1 MQNCWNRG
9 NYRPKRKILV
19 VEDNELNRDILSSF
33 LEEKFDVFL
42 AENGEE
48 GLELLSEH
56 YRELSVVLLD
66 ICMPVCDGFEFLRRR
81 NTDKFLSTIPVIVMT
96 GSNSKMQNFNAWI
109 LGAVDFIP
117 KPITLNL

>member
-1 MQNCWNRG
+1 MRKDSDNAKLLEPG
-9 NYRPKRKILV
+9 ELPSKRKVLV

-42 AENGEE
+42 AENGDE

-96 GSNSKMQNFNAWI
+96 GSNSKDAELQ
-109 LGAVDFIP
+109 
-117 KPITLNL
+117 

>member
-1 MQNCWNRG
+1 MEIVCEGYKKSMRKDSDNAKLLEPG
-9 NYRPKRKILV
+9 ELPSKRKVLV

-66 ICMPVCDGFEFLRRR
+66 ICMCVMDLNSSDAETQINFCQPYR
-81 NTDKFLSTIPVIVMT
+81 LS
-96 GSNSKMQNFNAWI
+96 
-109 LGAVDFIP
+109 L
-117 KPITLNL
+117 

>member
-1 MQNCWNRG
+1 MRKDSDNAKLLEPG
-9 NYRPKRKILV
+9 ELPSKRKVLV

-66 ICMPVCDGFEFLRRR
+66 ICMPVCDGFELDVYKRQA
-81 NTDKFLSTIPVIVMT
+81 S
-96 GSNSKMQNFNAWI
+96 GSNRSGSGTVVRRDKDNT
-109 LGAVDFIP
+109 GGVS
-117 KPITLNL
+117 